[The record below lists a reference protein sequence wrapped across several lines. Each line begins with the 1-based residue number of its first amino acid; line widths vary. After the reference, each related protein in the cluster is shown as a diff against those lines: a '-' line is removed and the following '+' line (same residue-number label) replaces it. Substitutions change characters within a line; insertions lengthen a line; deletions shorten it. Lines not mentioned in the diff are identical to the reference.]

1 MEKKSYFKP
10 FGLRQ
15 ICDILMVL
23 GAALLI
29 AGLFTA
35 IGALNAAYIILGIG
49 LGVYVVAS
57 ALAVVRA
64 VLVLT
69 DKKINH
75 RSPEYKRAITN
86 TVVMSV
92 IFAVAV
98 FGLLYLII
106 V

>member
-1 MEKKSYFKP
+1 M
-10 FGLRQ
+10 
-15 ICDILMVL
+15 
-23 GAALLI
+23 
-29 AGLFTA
+29 
-35 IGALNAAYIILGIG
+35 
-49 LGVYVVAS
+49 
-57 ALAVVRA
+57 VRA

-98 FGLLYLII
+98 FGLLYLMIA
-106 V
+106 

>member
-10 FGLRQ
+10 FGQ

-106 V
+106 A